1 MQTNKITI
9 DRNGRGREEILEEAS
24 KYAVYNDL
32 DKKTAFHI
40 RLLAEEV
47 MGMIAAISED
57 FDADIWL
64 ETTPERICQLHL
76 TVHTDMD
83 YNKRKQLMEVS
94 SSGKNISVSGFMAK
108 VGEFIRNSL
117 FKIDEIEK
125 IQTEYGYDPMLC
137 GYLGMGDVNTAATN
151 AMIYTWSMQKYQ
163 KGLEEAKL
171 DNKQN
176 EEAWDELEK
185 SIVANIADD
194 VLVGIKNDTV
204 ELIIKKKLR
213 S

>member
-1 MQTNKITI
+1 MQTNKIRI
-9 DRNGRGREEILEEAS
+9 EKNGGGREEVLREAS

-47 MGMIAAISED
+47 MGMVAAITEE
-57 FDADIWL
+57 FEAEFWL
-64 ETTPERICQLHL
+64 ETTPDNVCQLHL
-76 TVHTDMD
+76 TACTDMD
-83 YNKRKQLMEVS
+83 QEKRQQLMGVS
-94 SSGKNISVSGFMAK
+94 STGKNISAKGFMGK
-108 VGEFIRNSL
+108 VGEFIRNTL
-117 FKIDEIEK
+117 FRIDEIEK

-137 GYLGMGDVNTAATN
+137 GYLGMGDVNYATTN

-163 KGLEEAKL
+163 RGLESMKQ
-171 DNKQN
+171 DNVET

-194 VLVGIKNDTV
+194 VLVGIKNNTV
-204 ELIIKKKLR
+204 ELIIKKKL
-213 S
+213 